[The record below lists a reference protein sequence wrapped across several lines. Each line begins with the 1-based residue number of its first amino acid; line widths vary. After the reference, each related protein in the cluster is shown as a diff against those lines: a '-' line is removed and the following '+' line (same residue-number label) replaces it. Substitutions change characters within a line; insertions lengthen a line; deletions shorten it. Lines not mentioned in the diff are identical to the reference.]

1 MAEQKETILFDLK
14 IKEDKASV
22 DAMTVSIGSLAE
34 ANKKLRAERKE
45 LNLETAEGQKRVQ
58 EINKQLDANNAKI
71 KENSSALEKQRL
83 NVGNYGGALDK
94 LVPGLGATIQG
105 FQGMTKAAITFI
117 ATPIG
122 LVIAALGVALGA
134 LTSYFKG
141 SEEGQT
147 KLNRIMDIGSAVIG
161 KFSDLVQF
169 LGGTLFKTLA
179 EGFETIIGFL
189 DKWVPGFTEA
199 TEALSKF
206 LNLDVAKNISD
217 LEEERVALNR
227 LLITE
232 RGRLK
237 AEIEAAKLRAE
248 STKDAKLRAAALAE
262 VESKTNEL
270 FDQELKLAQLE
281 RDIAIEKGKLANNT
295 IEDNDKIAESIAKV
309 DDIERQR
316 AAALKENA
324 TKVLAITEQQ
334 RMAIEKERDAIVAAN
349 LAEIKRE
356 ADQVLSAAAK
366 EERHQRELEQI
377 NERIQAYVSEEEIMR
392 RRIEALDLEADLE
405 DESADANAA
414 LAKELKK
421 LASIRLEEARNT
433 DVATN
438 AVLQSGQIALQVA
451 GQSKGLSTG
460 IALISTYFA
469 AQKAFESQFLP
480 VPDPSSPVRGSIA
493 AAVAVASGLAR
504 VAQINKIGFAS
515 GGYTGDGLGIM
526 DGSGFKVA
534 GVVHENEWVA
544 SKAMV
549 ESPKT
554 GPVIMALERARRLGS
569 FDAGGFTSFDANQ
582 AIGGLNSTQQPQ
594 VVPVLVLE
602 EFEYKSNEKNTTLSK
617 ARVI

>member
-58 EINKQLDANNAKI
+58 DINKQIDANNAKI
-71 KENSSALEKQRL
+71 KENSSALEKQRM
-83 NVGNYGGALDK
+83 NIGNYTGALDK

-105 FQGMTKAAITFI
+105 FQGMTKSAMAFI

-122 LVIAALGVALGA
+122 AVIAALGLAIAA

-147 KLNRIMDIGSAVIG
+147 KFNRLMDVGSAVIG

-169 LGGTLFKTLA
+169 LGGTLFKGLA
-179 EGFETIIGFL
+179 KGFETIIGFL
-189 DKWVPGFTEA
+189 DKWVPGFHEA

-206 LNLDVAKNISD
+206 LNLDVAAHISD

-237 AEIEAAKLRAE
+237 AEIEAAKVRAE
-248 STKDAKLRAAALAE
+248 STKDVKIRAAALAE
-262 VESKTNEL
+262 VEKKTNEL
-270 FDQELKLAQLE
+270 FDKEAKLAKLE
-281 RDIAIEKGKLANNT
+281 SEIAIEKGKLANNT
-295 IEDNDKIAESIAKV
+295 IEDNDAIAESIAKI

-316 AAALKENA
+316 SAALKENA

-334 RMAIEKERDAIVAAN
+334 RMATEKERDAIVAAAN
-349 LAEIKRE
+349 AAILKEVQDAETAR
-356 ADQVLSAAAK
+356 AK

-392 RRIEALDLEADLE
+392 RRIAALDLEADLT
-405 DESADANAA
+405 DESADANAD
-414 LAKELKK
+414 LEKELKR
-421 LASIRLEEARNT
+421 LAIAR
-433 DVATN
+433 DVEVKN
-438 AVLQSGQIALQVA
+438 AQFADSARMQSLAIAQQVA
-451 GQSKGLSTG
+451 GKSKGMSSG

-480 VPDPSSPVRGSIA
+480 IPDPSSPIRGGIA
-493 AAVAVASGLAR
+493 AAIAVAGGLAR
-504 VAQINKIGFAS
+504 VAQINNIGFAS
-515 GGYTGDGLGIM
+515 GGFTGDGYGM
-526 DGSGFKVA
+526 RDSSGFKPA
-534 GVVHENEWVA
+534 GIVHEGEWVA
-544 SKAMV
+544 PKWMV
-549 ESPKT
+549 NKYANSF
-554 GPVIMALERARRLGS
+554 MSLENQRMKGYAS
-569 FDAGGFTSFDANQ
+569 GGFVDFETRQ
-582 AIGGLNSTQQPQ
+582 AAGTFNPTQQPQ

-602 EFEYKSNEKNTTLSK
+602 DFEYKSNIKNETLAK
-617 ARVI
+617 AQIL

>member
-58 EINKQLDANNAKI
+58 EINKQLDTNNAKI

-189 DKWVPGFTEA
+189 DKWVPGFAEA

-206 LNLDVAKNISD
+206 LNLDVAQHISD

-334 RMAIEKERDAIVAAN
+334 RMATEKERDAIVAAN

-405 DESADANAA
+405 DESAEANAD

-421 LASIRLEEARNT
+421 LAAIRLEEARNT
-433 DVATN
+433 EVATN

-582 AIGGLNSTQQPQ
+582 AIGGLNSAQQPQ